1 MATLINATKLRDY
14 FALSSDI
21 KDPRLTP
28 HIGTASRR
36 LKRWVGDVA
45 YADAAAEVPQD
56 ADRAEDLKNA
66 EAALTMHFAL
76 WGLNTNLT
84 VNGVLKTRKEVGSQN
99 ANIQTTYLS
108 PAEVRQL
115 AQGYLDQAEEIAR
128 PYALADGTPEAEV
141 AVVVN
146 EDE

>member
-1 MATLINATKLRDY
+1 MATLINAAKLREY
-14 FALSSDI
+14 FAINGDI

-28 HIGTASRR
+28 HIGAASRR
-36 LKRWVGDVA
+36 VRRWVGDVA
-45 YADAAAEVPQD
+45 YGDAAAEAPQD
-56 ADRAEDLKNA
+56 ADRAEDLKAA
-66 EAALTMHFAL
+66 EASLAMHFAL
-76 WGLNTNLT
+76 LGLNTNLT

-128 PYALADGTPEAEV
+128 PYILTDGTPEAEFE
-141 AVVVN
+141 AALDEN
-146 EDE
+146 E